1 MTMDKHTRTSR
12 PVVTPFKKV
21 NKKLMSKE
29 ESERQKS
36 PYRRY
41 TVGGGDDIA

>member
-1 MTMDKHTRTSR
+1 MTMDKHARTSR

-29 ESERQKS
+29 ESIRQKAS
-36 PYRRY
+36 YRRY
-41 TVGGGDDIA
+41 NVGGDDAS